1 MKEIRLGT
9 IDDMVELLKEL
20 MRRQLRWAEQWL
32 GVHYVI
38 ACFIAGFI
46 AYIMTYPER
55 IPPDIIYVI
64 ALGIYIASA
73 RHWFRTREPEL
84 FRSAFWDLGTN
95 LLW

>member
-38 ACFIAGFI
+38 ACIGAGMMTYFI
-46 AYIMTYPER
+46 TYPEGMPPEHFAYIG
-55 IPPDIIYVI
+55 IPMLIIYF
-64 ALGIYIASA
+64 IY
-73 RHWFRTREPEL
+73 
-84 FRSAFWDLGTN
+84 
-95 LLW
+95 